1 MNFSIL
7 FDSKLK
13 NQIKNKMK
21 VRIGYVILGL
31 CIVSLVILGVKY
43 MKREI
48 TKTDF
53 FVGQY
58 SGVVLFE
65 NEDTVIQ
72 CHKGRIRVVKIG
84 NKASFFFSDD
94 IPTLPEIVLKKVNG
108 AAMMTID
115 AEEANYIRLDR
126 HRLEILF
133 SVETKNYTVYAMRE

>member
-21 VRIGYVILGL
+21 VRIGSIILGL
-31 CIVSLVILGVKY
+31 SILALVILGVKS
-43 MKREI
+43 MKREVA
-48 TKTDF
+48 KADF
-53 FVGQY
+53 FVGKY

-65 NEDTVIQ
+65 NEDAVIQ
-72 CHKGRIRVVKIG
+72 CHKGFIRVVKIG
-84 NKASFFFSDD
+84 NKASFFFAHN
-94 IPTLPEIVLKKVNG
+94 IPTLADITLTQVDG

-115 AEEANYIRLDR
+115 AEETNYIRLDR
-126 HRLEILF
+126 HKLEILF

>member
-7 FDSKLK
+7 FDSNLK

-94 IPTLPEIVLKKVNG
+94 IPTLTEIVLKKVNG

>member
-21 VRIGYVILGL
+21 VRIGRVILGL
-31 CIVSLVILGVKY
+31 CIVFLVILSVKY

-48 TKTDF
+48 TKTNF

-58 SGVVLFE
+58 SGIVLFE

-72 CHKGRIRVVKIG
+72 CHKGHIRVVKIG
-84 NKASFFFSDD
+84 NRASFFFSHD
-94 IPTLPEIVLKKVNG
+94 IPTLAEITFKKVDG
-108 AAMMTID
+108 AAMMSID
-115 AEEANYIRLDR
+115 AEETNYIRLDR
-126 HRLEILF
+126 YKLEILF
-133 SVETKNYTVYAMRE
+133 SIETKNYTVYAMRE